1 MKTILCISMLM
12 TLNFATLFYNKK
24 MNLSESITR
33 MRTLMGLN
41 EELVAIEN
49 KLKKGDK
56 GKEVEI
62 LQNILGI
69 YSDGIFG
76 PQTHRCLA
84 DFQEQKK
91 IEDEEGVVGIET
103 IKALQKLKDGTEQW
117 STPEYCKTKFFNKG
131 IADAQKS
138 EKKTKDTDSE
148 EITPKSTSGDGIILM
163 GGLDTRAGDK
173 NINQQVEMVKNSSK
187 NDNVIGHRYM
197 MLSDVLNSIKE
208 NPSYSVILF
217 SAGCAYS
224 RKIADAMTDKS
235 KLYIVEPYAVS
246 SNTKS
251 SVRGAVDLGVP
262 NRNVVVG
269 PSQGRGKGVVDG
281 ATETPSGIGHWGALE
296 YVAGMLK

>member
-103 IKALQKLKDGTEQW
+103 IKA
-117 STPEYCKTKFFNKG
+117 Y
-131 IADAQKS
+131 
-138 EKKTKDTDSE
+138 
-148 EITPKSTSGDGIILM
+148 
-163 GGLDTRAGDK
+163 
-173 NINQQVEMVKNSSK
+173 
-187 NDNVIGHRYM
+187 
-197 MLSDVLNSIKE
+197 
-208 NPSYSVILF
+208 
-217 SAGCAYS
+217 
-224 RKIADAMTDKS
+224 
-235 KLYIVEPYAVS
+235 
-246 SNTKS
+246 
-251 SVRGAVDLGVP
+251 
-262 NRNVVVG
+262 RN
-269 PSQGRGKGVVDG
+269 
-281 ATETPSGIGHWGALE
+281 
-296 YVAGMLK
+296 